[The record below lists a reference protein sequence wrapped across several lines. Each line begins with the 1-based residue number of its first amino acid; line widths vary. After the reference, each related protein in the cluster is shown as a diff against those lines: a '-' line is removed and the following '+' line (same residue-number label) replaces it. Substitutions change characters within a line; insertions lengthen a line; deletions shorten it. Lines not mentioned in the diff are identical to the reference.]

1 MKTLTFRSLFLAL
14 VLIAVAPYSGGQTVP
29 GYDALIAQGNALLQ
43 TGNADQALKSGEA
56 AIKARADRWEGYSL
70 AGGALLNL
78 KRYEDAAD
86 ALSKAID
93 RAPESKQPALRAQRR
108 ECLLAE
114 SGYPPST
121 NTSPTANTSAPA
133 AGGVPAPGSVP
144 ATGSMPATGSVPA
157 TTGEVEIVLWKSIEN
172 SHNAADFQN
181 YLSRYPHGAFVDLAR
196 SHLAD
201 AEARLESDKNR
212 LAAKLTWTDPASGL
226 IWARYSRPSEY
237 SHASFRRATDY
248 CAALRSL
255 GYADWRLP
263 TLVEFTRVYH
273 FTADSATVRLDG
285 ELSTNKEILPY
296 LGFWTSTPGSKD
308 GEHVLVFEGK
318 SVSSR
323 DDEGEGRVGGW
334 AAGHRWNGAIV
345 CVRDQKD
352 AEHR

>member
-1 MKTLTFRSLFLAL
+1 MKTLTFRSLFPAL

-212 LAAKLTWTDPASGL
+212 LAAKLTWSDPASGL

>member
-1 MKTLTFRSLFLAL
+1 MKTPFFRSFCLGLA
-14 VLIAVAPYSGGQTVP
+14 LIAVSQYSGGQAAP
-29 GYDALIAQGNALLQ
+29 GYDALITQGNALLQ
-43 TGNADQALKSGEA
+43 AGNADQALKSGEA

-93 RAPESKQPALRAQRR
+93 RAPESKQPALRALRR

-114 SGYPPST
+114 SGYPP
-121 NTSPTANTSAPA
+121 TSDASLTANTSAPA
-133 AGGVPAPGSVP
+133 AGGVPAS
-144 ATGSMPATGSVPA
+144 GSVPA

-172 SHNAADFQN
+172 SRNSADFQN

-196 SHLAD
+196 SRLAD
-201 AEARLESDKNR
+201 AEARLESEKNR
-212 LAAKLTWTDPASGL
+212 LAAKLTWTDPATGL
-226 IWARYSRPSEY
+226 MWARYSRPSEY

-263 TLVEFTRVYH
+263 TLVELTSVYH
-273 FTADSATVRLDG
+273 FAADSATVRLDG

-296 LGFWTSTPGSKD
+296 LGFWTSAPGSKD

-334 AAGHRWNGAIV
+334 AAGHRWSGAIV

-352 AEHR
+352 AERR

>member
-1 MKTLTFRSLFLAL
+1 MKTLTFRSLSLAL
-14 VLIAVAPYSGGQTVP
+14 ALIAVASYSGAQTAP
-29 GYDALIAQGNALLQ
+29 GYDALITQGNALLQ
-43 TGNADQALKSGEA
+43 AGNADQALKSGEA

-93 RAPESKQPALRAQRR
+93 RAPESKQPALRALRR

-121 NTSPTANTSAPA
+121 NTSLTANTSVPA
-133 AGGVPAPGSVP
+133 AGSVPASGSVP
-144 ATGSMPATGSVPA
+144 ATGSMPA

-201 AEARLESDKNR
+201 AEARLENEKNR
-212 LAAKLTWTDPASGL
+212 LAAKLTWTEPATGL
-226 IWARYSRPSEY
+226 MWARYSRPSEY

-248 CAALRSL
+248 CAALRSS

-273 FTADSATVRLDG
+273 FAADSATVRLDG
-285 ELSTNKEILPY
+285 ELSTNKEILRY
-296 LGFWTSTPGSKD
+296 LGFWTSTPGGKD

-318 SVSSR
+318 SVSTR

-345 CVRDQKD
+345 CVRDQKE